1 MGLRPALAFLCLLPL
16 LSGPLS
22 AATFTD
28 GRGHAVSLDR
38 PAAHI
43 VSLAPSV
50 TELVFAAGAG
60 SRLIAAVDFS
70 DYPEA
75 ARRLPRLGNASR
87 VDVERIVAL
96 APDLVIGWKTGNS
109 PGDIAKLERLGI
121 PVYVTEIDTVAGVA
135 SQLEAIG
142 DMAGTRESAAKAAA
156 EFRARF
162 EDLRRRYAGRA
173 PVRVFY
179 QIWEHPLM
187 TVNDR
192 SFIADSIRLCGG
204 RNVFGDIEPIA
215 PTVSVEGVIAADP
228 QVIVNSAS
236 NEHNED
242 QLAAW
247 RRWNSITAVR
257 QGNLFVIPPD
267 LIARPTPRILD
278 GVERLCELLDSA
290 RRK

>member
-1 MGLRPALAFLCLLPL
+1 VGLRPALAVLLCVLPW
-16 LSGPLS
+16 S
-22 AATFTD
+22 AQAGRFTD
-28 GRGHAVSLDR
+28 VRGHVVTLDK
-38 PAAHI
+38 PAARI

-60 SRLIAAVDFS
+60 ARLVAAVDFS

-75 ARRLPRLGNASR
+75 ARRLPRLGNSSR
-87 VDVERIVAL
+87 VDVERVLSL
-96 APDLVIGWKTGNS
+96 APDLVIGWQTGNS
-109 PGDIAKLERLGI
+109 PGDIDKLERLGV
-121 PVYVTEIDTVAGVA
+121 PVYVTEIATVAEVA
-135 SQLEAIG
+135 TQLEVIG
-142 DMAGTRESAAKAAA
+142 DMAGTGETAARAADG
-156 EFRARF
+156 FRRRLD
-162 EDLRRRYAGRA
+162 ELRRRYAGRE

-179 QIWEHPLM
+179 QIWERPLM

-192 SFIADSIRLCGG
+192 SFIADSLRICGG

-215 PTVSVEGVIAADP
+215 PTVSIEGVIAADP

-236 NEHNED
+236 KEGNED

-247 RRWNSITAVR
+247 RRWDAITAVR

-278 GVERLCELLDSA
+278 GVARLCELLERA
-290 RRK
+290 RRP